1 MRLTKATVEQLE
13 PRAKKWVAWDDKVAG
28 LGVCVYP
35 AGNKSW
41 LLDYRTKE
49 RTQRR
54 QTLGRADVLHPD
66 TARQMAREILVQVA
80 KGSDPML
87 EQRVKLAE
95 PTVAD
100 LESVFTPEHN
110 KKVKQ
115 STRYGNASLWSSQL
129 LPRLGKKRVLELDRA
144 DIANLLHDMAETPYV
159 ANRCV
164 RLLSKA
170 YSLAA
175 LRHKAWGWPPV
186 DKNPCQRA
194 ELHDEEKRQRYL
206 TPEELGRLLASLDA
220 WPATEIEW
228 RFANAIR
235 LLLLTGARRG
245 EILTA
250 TWSMVDER
258 SGLLRLSDSK
268 TGAKDVHLPAEAL
281 TVLRE
286 LRRRTNGELVIA
298 GDVDGRPI
306 SGHKKMWARLLAHAQ
321 ISAFRIHDIRH
332 SFASFGIK
340 AKLSLPEI
348 GGLLGHKSAQTTQ
361 RYAHLMDDVG
371 KAASA
376 AVVAA
381 MFAPA
386 KA

>member
-13 PRAKKWVAWDDKVAG
+13 PREKKWVAWDDKVAG

-41 LLDYRTKE
+41 VLDYRTKE

-54 QTLGRADVLHPD
+54 QTLGRADVVHPD
-66 TARQMAREILVQVA
+66 TARQMAREVLVQVA
-80 KGSDPML
+80 KGSDPMQQL
-87 EQRVKLAE
+87 RIKLAE
-95 PTVAD
+95 PTIAD
-100 LESVFTPEHN
+100 LEAAFTPEHTRTV
-110 KKVKQ
+110 KKTTQ
-115 STRYGNASLWSSQL
+115 NGNASLWSSQL
-129 LPRLGKKRVLELDRA
+129 LPRLGKKRILEIDRA
-144 DIANLLHDMAETPYV
+144 DIADFLAELQGTPYV

-170 YSLAA
+170 YSMAA

-186 DKNPCQRA
+186 ERNPCQRA
-194 ELHDEEKRQRYL
+194 KLHPEEKRQRYL
-206 TPEELGRLLASLDA
+206 TPEELERLLASLDA

-235 LLLLTGARRG
+235 LLLLTGCRRG

-250 TWSMVDER
+250 TWAMVDEKN
-258 SGLLRLSDSK
+258 GLLRLSDSK

-281 TVLRE
+281 PVLQE
-286 LRRRTNGELVIA
+286 LRRRTNGDLVIA

-321 ISAFRIHDIRH
+321 IKAFRIHDIRH

-376 AVVAA
+376 AVMAA
-381 MFAPA
+381 MFTPA